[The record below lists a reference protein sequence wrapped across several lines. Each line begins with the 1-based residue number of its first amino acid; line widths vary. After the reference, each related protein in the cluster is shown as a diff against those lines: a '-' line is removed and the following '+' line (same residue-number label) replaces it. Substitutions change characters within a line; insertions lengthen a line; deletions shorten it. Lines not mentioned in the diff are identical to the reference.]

1 MLMLKYSNKHS
12 SFLRKTIFG
21 SYKDPYKELKHGGRF
36 LTSYYSAFFVTTTG
50 KYLHIH
56 ADSASARNC

>member
-1 MLMLKYSNKHS
+1 MIKYSNKQS
-12 SFLRKTIFG
+12 SFLKKTIFD
-21 SYKDPYKELKHGGRF
+21 SYKDPYKELKHSGRF

-56 ADSASARNC
+56 ADPASTCNY